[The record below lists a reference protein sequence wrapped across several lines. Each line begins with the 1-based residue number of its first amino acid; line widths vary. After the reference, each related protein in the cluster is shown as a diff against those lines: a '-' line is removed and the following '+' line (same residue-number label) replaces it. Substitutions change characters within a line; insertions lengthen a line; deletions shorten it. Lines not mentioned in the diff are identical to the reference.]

1 MENRKRAM
9 GGLWSLVLSVGAVAL
24 LAGCGLVKDAIDKE
38 KDETRDET
46 TGIRIHNHPQ
56 VTGGGVNTHDL
67 VSITL
72 TQGAGT
78 PTVHSVSVAP
88 GDVAEFLGIASGQWT
103 VSNVVFDDSHVGT
116 LIDSNGNAST
126 GVVIVSDFQFDDLW
140 ALY

>member
-1 MENRKRAM
+1 MEHRKRAR

-46 TGIRIHNHPQ
+46 TGIRIHNHPTA
-56 VTGGGVNTHDL
+56 TGGGANTHNL

-78 PTVHSVSVAP
+78 PTAHTVDVAP
-88 GDVAEFLGIASGQWT
+88 GDVAEFLALASGQWT
-103 VSNVVFDDSHVGT
+103 VGSVVFDDSHVGY
-116 LIDSNGNAST
+116 LIDSNGNPST
-126 GVVIVSDFQFDDLW
+126 GVVVVSDFQFDDLW
-140 ALY
+140 AVY